1 MQVTPPVWWPSQCVQ
16 YITAVASSKV
26 SFTHCFSFIAFPTFV
41 TILCCFHTRISR
53 TSYTKLCNEIN
64 VQSYRKCFDPHIISF
79 CPPFSSQKC
88 FVNIHEEAKWSQ
100 GPEMSPTLAGVCTLP
115 ERCWV
120 KLLKL
125 KPTPCSASLLWPQTT
140 PPTPAGI
147 SKGPAE
153 IIWSSSK
160 LWCRW
165 PSGRTENRITAK
177 SRTSAVMLCVVIQ
190 IYHNLVQC
198 TQDPNKLIIFKLG
211 SLQVCHIFES
221 GISLWDKTIF
231 SAMMQKPF

>member
-1 MQVTPPVWWPSQCVQ
+1 MLPVWWPSLCVQ
-16 YITAVASSKV
+16 YTTAVASSKV
-26 SFTHCFSFIAFPTFV
+26 SFTHCFSLISFPTFV
-41 TILCCFHTRISR
+41 TILCCFYTWISR

-64 VQSYRKCFDPHIISF
+64 VQYYRKYFDLHIISF
-79 CPPFSSQKC
+79 CPLFSSQKC
-88 FVNIHEEAKWSQ
+88 FINIHEEAKRSQ
-100 GPEMSPTLAGVCTLP
+100 GPEVSPTLTRVRTSP

-140 PPTPAGI
+140 PPTPTGI
-147 SKGPAE
+147 SKVPAE

-165 PSGRTENRITAK
+165 SSGRTENRRIAK

-190 IYHNLVQC
+190 INHNLIQW
-198 TQDPNKLIIFKLG
+198 TQDPNKLIIFKQG
-211 SLQVCHIFES
+211 SLQVCHIFEP